1 MAPEVIPP
9 VPKNSN
15 CELCMAKHSEDH
27 WIDVGP
33 EGEGISLV
41 TVDVTL
47 RLCQLHRA
55 RLLAALS
62 REDADVIDPP
72 REMKGWG
79 ASR

>member
-1 MAPEVIPP
+1 MAPDETPP
-9 VPKNSN
+9 GSN
-15 CELCMAKHSEDH
+15 ARCELCLATHLRDH

-33 EGEGISLV
+33 EREGISLV

-72 REMKGWG
+72 REMRGWS
-79 ASR
+79 ASK